1 MVRIITYNPSQPDKA
16 DFYIQSKGNHSGRPL
31 REPKPNCFAVY
42 TNEPHL
48 FELVYTLYLSRLFEP
63 HIIGSVVPF
72 IRLPDVKNVVADG
85 LERFRP
91 ERLKY
96 LKTIREIEKYLQV
109 QKEQMKHYNDLKI
122 AIALSM
128 LKA

>member
-1 MVRIITYNPSQPDKA
+1 M
-16 DFYIQSKGNHSGRPL
+16 
-31 REPKPNCFAVY
+31 
-42 TNEPHL
+42 
-48 FELVYTLYLSRLFEP
+48 
-63 HIIGSVVPF
+63 PF